1 MRAFITLIISLLLLY
16 GCGSSDVRPG
26 STPEAPETRAQL
38 LLDEGSYQQAAA
50 EYVRLAAQSPG
61 NAGRYQLQAAHAYIQ
76 ANRFELATELLDGL
90 QLQPSDQAARFHQ
103 SVLRAYI
110 QLAER
115 QPANAL
121 SLLNVEM
128 PADTR
133 TDLVIMMLQI
143 RAEVYEL
150 QDKFADAAMERIRL
164 SYYLV
169 HPVQVETNTLKIW
182 NHLININAEELIKI
196 RTSGIDNV
204 APWIELATISDSLMS
219 RKDQLKQAIAT
230 WTANYPRHPAGR
242 YITPQI
248 IAMSEKFNT
257 RPAHIA
263 LLLPLTGM
271 FERYSE
277 RIRDGFLAAWFNDT
291 SYKPVVSIYN
301 ADASNINS
309 VYQTAVE
316 NGAEFI
322 VGPLEKDAVRILAEQ
337 ESLPVRTL
345 ALNQIDSGD
354 LSPEYSERSREL
366 LDLIQFGLPPEDE
379 ARQVARRGLSEGYTR
394 ALVITSSDE
403 FGDRVY
409 RAFTQEWAASGGTTL
424 EHVRYYPQTGD
435 FIAPVKELL
444 NIDGSEARINLLRQ
458 RLGRSIIATSRVRQD
473 PDFIFMVA
481 SNLTARQIVPHL
493 RFFRAESIPIYTV
506 SLVYTGNPMPQ
517 TDNDL
522 NGVEFVD
529 MPWLLKQGQSAS
541 SLHSQIQDGWQ
552 ITASVF
558 PRYYAFGIDAYQ
570 LITRIGELALNPVY
584 SYPGETGDL
593 YMDQIG
599 LIHRNLP
606 WARFTNGS
614 PQRIDVGSTD

>member
-1 MRAFITLIISLLLLY
+1 MRAFIILIISLLLLY
-16 GCGSSDVRPG
+16 GCGSSDVRPE
-26 STPEAPETRAQL
+26 SAPVAAETSAQI
-38 LLDEGSYQQAAA
+38 LLDEGSFQQAAA
-50 EYVRLAAQSPG
+50 EYLRLATQSPA
-61 NAGRYQLQAAHAYIQ
+61 NASRYQLEAAHAYIQ
-76 ANRFELATELLDGL
+76 SNLLEEATELLDGL
-90 QLQPSDQAARFHQ
+90 KLQPSDQSAQFHQ
-103 SVLRAYI
+103 SVLRAHI

-121 SLLNVEM
+121 NLLTVDM

-133 TDLVIMMLQI
+133 TDLAIMMLQI
-143 RAEVYEL
+143 RAEAYEL
-150 QDKFADAAMERIRL
+150 QDKFVDAAMERIRL
-164 SYYLV
+164 SNYLV
-169 HPVQVETNTLKIW
+169 NPEQVETNTLKIW

-196 RTSGIDNV
+196 RTSGITNV

-219 RKDQLKQAIAT
+219 RKDQLKQSIAT
-230 WTANYPRHPAGR
+230 WSASYPRHPAGR

-263 LLLPLTGM
+263 LLLPLTGI

-277 RIRDGFLAAWFNDT
+277 RIRDGFLAAWFNDN

-301 ADASNINS
+301 ADASNIKS
-309 VYQTAVE
+309 VYQTAVD

-337 ESLPVRTL
+337 EALPVRTL
-345 ALNQIDSGD
+345 ALNQIDSED
-354 LSPEYSERSREL
+354 LTPAYTERSREL
-366 LDLIQFGLPPEDE
+366 LDLIQYGLPPEDE

-394 ALVITSSDE
+394 ALVITSTDE

-409 RAFTQEWAASGGTTL
+409 RAFSQEWAASGGTTL

-435 FIAPVKELL
+435 FVAPVKELL
-444 NIDGSEARINLLRQ
+444 NIDSSESRITLLRQ
-458 RLGRSIIATSRVRQD
+458 RLGRNITATSRIRQD

-493 RFFRAESIPIYTV
+493 RFFRAESIPIYTL
-506 SLVYTGNPMPQ
+506 SLVYTGSPAPQ
-517 TDNDL
+517 TDTDL
-522 NGVEFVD
+522 NGVEFLD

-541 SLHSQIQDGWQ
+541 SLYAQIQEGWQ
-552 ITASVF
+552 KNADVF

-570 LITRIGELALNPVY
+570 LIARLGELALNPAY

-593 YMDQIG
+593 YMSQIG

-606 WARFTNGS
+606 WARFINGS
-614 PQRIDVGSTD
+614 PQRIDIGSTD